1 MPQES
6 FYEAMAY
13 RYLDAF
19 IVERAAVEKRELA
32 LREALEEIQEQ
43 RGVLCTSEC
52 HASQR
57 MVEIASSALASYRA
71 RARSGWREA
80 MKPEDCV
87 RRLRELTDPNT
98 YSGPQS
104 IASTARLASTII
116 ERLAGELADK
126 VDRERAL
133 LNTATDAL
141 AERDRLAGELAKFEG
156 SDAVRECASLRA
168 ELDRAKVNHLAA
180 CCNAQ
185 QYYTDLENELKAH
198 LRAAQGEI
206 YALRSQLAAR
216 DAELT
221 KLRAR
226 ADDPA

>member
-1 MPQES
+1 MTAAKPPPERYGIELCLAHRRKAETDGAS
-6 FYEAMAY
+6 RIVYEAMAY

-80 MKPEDCV
+80 MTPEDCV

-104 IASTARLASTII
+104 IASTARLAATII
-116 ERLAGELADK
+116 ERLA
-126 VDRERAL
+126 V
-133 LNTATDAL
+133 
-141 AERDRLAGELAKFEG
+141 ELAKFEG

-180 CCNAQ
+180 CSNAQ
-185 QYYTDLENELKAH
+185 QAYTDLENEVKAH

-216 DAELT
+216 DAELA